1 MQAIELEETM
11 KDVDARPEPRD
22 PGVAADGIVRIEDAL
37 VRRDLRERMFGLD
50 ADPVS
55 VGRYEVQRRLGA
67 GGMGVVYAATDPD
80 LGRDV
85 ALKLMATCSP
95 AHADRLVREAKALA
109 SLDHPNVVTVH
120 EIGSLDQDRYIA
132 MELVQGSTL
141 RQWLDEEHDT
151 QDALYVVWQA
161 AKGLLAAHEAG
172 IVHRDFKPDNVM
184 VDGRLRA
191 RVLDF
196 GIAKGQVP
204 TGTTIDTKAL
214 GESSLTVDGQVM
226 GTPRYMSPE
235 QLRGEQ
241 AGPASDVFA
250 LSVTICE
257 AVGGAHPFERVDLA
271 TLTEP
276 PTIPALP
283 RPLKALVKRGL
294 SFAPAERPSMKE
306 MVSGLRDAVIPPR
319 KNLLVVGILGFTC
332 AGLGSLYAGRMGRG
346 ITLLTINAGLFT
358 TGKVLKSMVGVMM
371 PASSLLLSLSLCL
384 IDVALSLRELRRQDR
399 AANRILTREGM
410 PLRRFPIAWALAL
423 LLPLIMFLGGL
434 TAYFVLRG

>member
-22 PGVAADGIVRIEDAL
+22 SGVAADGIVRIEDAL

-120 EIGSLDQDRYIA
+120 EIGSLDRDRYIA

-141 RQWLDEEHDT
+141 REWLDGDHDPH
-151 QDALYVVWQA
+151 DALYVVWQA

-184 VDGRLRA
+184 VDSRLRA

-204 TGTTIDTKAL
+204 QGTTVDTKAL
-214 GESSLTVDGQVM
+214 GEGSLTIDGQVM

-250 LSVTICE
+250 LSITICE
-257 AVGGAHPFERVDLA
+257 AVGGKHPFEGMELA

-276 PTIPALP
+276 PTIPDLV
-283 RPLKALVKRGL
+283 RPLRKLVKRGL
-294 SFAPAERPSMKE
+294 SFAPEERPSMKE
-306 MVSGLRDAVIPPR
+306 MVDGLRDAVMPPR

-332 AGLGSLYAGRMGRG
+332 AGLGSLYAGRLGRG
-346 ITLLTINAGLFT
+346 LAFLAVNLGLFT
-358 TGKVLKSMVGVMM
+358 TNKVVQSMTAVQL
-371 PASSLLLSLSLCL
+371 PASAVLLGISLSLV
-384 IDVALSLRELRRQDR
+384 DVSLSLWGIRRQDR
-399 AANRILTREGM
+399 AANRILGREGM
-410 PLRRFPIAWALAL
+410 PLRRFPLVWALAL
-423 LLPLIMFLGGL
+423 LIPLIMFLGGMAAFFIL
-434 TAYFVLRG
+434 KG